1 MRPSS
6 GQFLGVCVA
15 SLCLAGRCEA
25 GGFAVAT
32 MLTLVFLPTV
42 YVAVNGFRN
51 TGEPAAEPG
60 PLAAPALA
68 LLH

>member
-1 MRPSS
+1 MRPSC

-15 SLCLAGRCEA
+15 SLCLAGRCEV

-32 MLTLVFLPTV
+32 MLTLVFPPTF

-51 TGEPAAEPG
+51 TGEPG